1 MSSLKLGGSIF
12 AYNNAHYGDVS
23 ALLSDGRGK
32 TMGDGWETRR
42 RREPGHDWI
51 IIKLATKGLIKK
63 IEIDTA
69 HFKGNYPDQASIQI
83 SNFEKEEKLEEI
95 INGSQNWKY
104 VLNKTKLQADK
115 IHNYE
120 IDNKTTQEVTHVR
133 LNIYPDGGVSR
144 LRIFGLKL

>member
-1 MSSLKLGGSIF
+1 
-12 AYNNAHYGDVS
+12 
-23 ALLSDGRGK
+23 
-32 TMGDGWETRR
+32 MGDGWETRR
-42 RREPGHDWI
+42 RREPGNDWI

-69 HFKGNYPDQASIQI
+69 HFKGNYPDQASVQV
-83 SNFEKEEKLEEI
+83 SNFDKNKGLEEI
-95 INGSQNWKY
+95 INDSQNWKY
-104 VLNKTKLQADK
+104 ILDKSKLQADN

-120 IDNKTTQEVTHVR
+120 VDDTSTEGVTHVR